1 MFSSFQNNFQ
11 RRVDD
16 GESAAVVIADE
27 YDIGIKAGASP
38 LGGKFLLGKK
48 PLLEEILAKSFDSM
62 GDIPLPI
69 ALTQGIIAYWTGG
82 IYTNDAIVSVAGTP
96 PSMVMPAPSPV
107 AAFLPTFTGHLGTI
121 EAIIPWGAKVI
132 LTDDTYTFPPGE
144 SVPKWT
150 EIHEGQVNDNGEWHD
165 APYTVTSDN
174 AIAGPEIEDFG
185 YIVT

>member
-1 MFSSFQNNFQ
+1 MFSSFSKNYQ

-62 GDIPLPI
+62 GAVPLPA

-82 IYTNDAIVSVAGTP
+82 IYTNGAIVSAPGAP
-96 PSMVMPAPSPV
+96 PPMVIPTPSPV
-107 AAFLPTFTGHLGTI
+107 AGFLPVFTSHLPTI
-121 EAIIPWGAKVI
+121 VAAIPGAPPIPDIG
-132 LTDDTYTFPPGE
+132 Y
-144 SVPKWT
+144 
-150 EIHEGQVNDNGEWHD
+150 
-165 APYTVTSDN
+165 
-174 AIAGPEIEDFG
+174 IAG
-185 YIVT
+185 

>member
-62 GDIPLPI
+62 GAIPLPA

-82 IYTNDAIVSVAGTP
+82 MYTNGAIISVPGTRP
-96 PSMVMPAPSPV
+96 PMIMPTPSPV
-107 AAFLPTFTGHLGTI
+107 AGFLPVFIGRLGTI
-121 EAIIPWGAKVI
+121 VAAIPGAPPIPDIG
-132 LTDDTYTFPPGE
+132 Y
-144 SVPKWT
+144 
-150 EIHEGQVNDNGEWHD
+150 
-165 APYTVTSDN
+165 
-174 AIAGPEIEDFG
+174 IAG
-185 YIVT
+185 

>member
-1 MFSSFQNNFQ
+1 MFSSFSKNYQ

-62 GDIPLPI
+62 GAIPLPA

-82 IYTNDAIVSVAGTP
+82 MYTNGAIISVPGTP
-96 PSMVMPAPSPV
+96 PPMIMPTPSPV
-107 AAFLPTFTGHLGTI
+107 AGFLPVFTGHLSTI
-121 EAIIPWGAKVI
+121 VAAIPGAPPIPDIG
-132 LTDDTYTFPPGE
+132 Y
-144 SVPKWT
+144 
-150 EIHEGQVNDNGEWHD
+150 
-165 APYTVTSDN
+165 
-174 AIAGPEIEDFG
+174 IAG
-185 YIVT
+185 

>member
-27 YDIGIKAGASP
+27 YDIDIKAGASP

-62 GDIPLPI
+62 GAIPLPA

-82 IYTNDAIVSVAGTP
+82 MYTNGAIISVPGTP
-96 PSMVMPAPSPV
+96 PPMIMPTPSPV
-107 AAFLPTFTGHLGTI
+107 AGFLPVFTGHLSTI
-121 EAIIPWGAKVI
+121 VAAIPGAPPIPDIG
-132 LTDDTYTFPPGE
+132 Y
-144 SVPKWT
+144 
-150 EIHEGQVNDNGEWHD
+150 
-165 APYTVTSDN
+165 
-174 AIAGPEIEDFG
+174 IAG
-185 YIVT
+185 

>member
-62 GDIPLPI
+62 GAIPLPA

-82 IYTNDAIVSVAGTP
+82 MYTNGAIISVPGTP
-96 PSMVMPAPSPV
+96 PPMIMPTPSPV
-107 AAFLPTFTGHLGTI
+107 AGFLPVFIGHLGTI
-121 EAIIPWGAKVI
+121 VAAIPGAPPIPDIG
-132 LTDDTYTFPPGE
+132 Y
-144 SVPKWT
+144 
-150 EIHEGQVNDNGEWHD
+150 
-165 APYTVTSDN
+165 
-174 AIAGPEIEDFG
+174 IAG
-185 YIVT
+185 

>member
-62 GDIPLPI
+62 GAIPLPA

-82 IYTNDAIVSVAGTP
+82 MYTNGAIISVPGTP
-96 PSMVMPAPSPV
+96 PPMIMPTPSPV
-107 AAFLPTFTGHLGTI
+107 AGFLPVFTGHLSTI
-121 EAIIPWGAKVI
+121 VAAIPGAPPIPDIG
-132 LTDDTYTFPPGE
+132 Y
-144 SVPKWT
+144 
-150 EIHEGQVNDNGEWHD
+150 
-165 APYTVTSDN
+165 
-174 AIAGPEIEDFG
+174 IAG
-185 YIVT
+185 